1 MDTILKEHIVKC
13 FDNVEKDIHNVSD
26 ECFNVDGMSGKMTRK
41 FFNNLG
47 TLEDVRYL
55 EVGSYK
61 GSTMCSI
68 LSNNSLNKCT
78 CIDNWSQFNGPK
90 EECISN
96 FNTFKGDNQVIIHE
110 MHCFHNSKFGP
121 KTMGQ
126 PKPNEIGKYN
136 IYFYDGHHTEDSQ
149 YMGLYHY
156 LPAMDDTFIFICD
169 DWNWEKVR
177 KGTYR
182 AIEEAKLEILYK
194 KEIRLTFDDSHTPA
208 PERQNTW
215 WNGLAVFLFKQ

>member
-1 MDTILKEHIVKC
+1 METILHEHILQC
-13 FDNVEKDIHNVSD
+13 LDNVEKDIHNLSAD
-26 ECFNVDGMSGKMTRK
+26 CFKLDGMSGKMTRK

-47 TLEDVRYL
+47 TLEDTRYL

-68 LSNNSLNKCT
+68 LSNNKLNKCT

-96 FNTFKGDNQVIIHE
+96 FNKFKGDNQVIVHE
-110 MHCFHNSKFGP
+110 MHCFHNTRFGP
-121 KTMGQ
+121 SVTGQ
-126 PKPNEIGKYN
+126 PKPHELGKYN

-156 LPAMDDTFIFICD
+156 LPAMDDIFIFICD

-194 KEIRLTFDDSHTPA
+194 KELRLTFDDSHTPS
-208 PERQNTW
+208 PERENTW
-215 WNGLAVFLFKQ
+215 WNGLAIFLFRK

>member
-1 MDTILKEHIVKC
+1 MDNILKEHIVKC
-13 FDNVEKDIHNVSD
+13 FDNVEKNIHNVSD

-96 FNTFKGDNQVIIHE
+96 FNTFKGDNEVIIHE

-121 KTMGQ
+121 NTTGQ
-126 PKPNEIGKYN
+126 PKPADLGKYN
-136 IYFYDGHHTEDSQ
+136 IYFYDGHHTEDAQ

-182 AIEEAKLEILYK
+182 AIDEAQLEVLYK
-194 KEIRLTFDDSHTPA
+194 KEMRLTFDDSHTPA

-215 WNGLAVFLFKQ
+215 WNGLAVFLLKQ

>member
-1 MDTILKEHIVKC
+1 MELILKNHLLKC
-13 FDNVEKDIHNVSD
+13 FENVENDIHKLTK
-26 ECFNVDGMSGKMTRK
+26 ECLSIDGMSGKMTRK

-47 TLEDVRYL
+47 SFVNIRYL

-61 GSTMCSI
+61 GSTMCS
-68 LSNNSLNKCT
+68 LLENNLVDKCT
-78 CIDNWSQFNGPK
+78 CIDNWCQFNGPK
-90 EECISN
+90 NQFISN
-96 FNTFKGDNQVIIHE
+96 INKFKGNNNVVIHE

-121 KTMGQ
+121 NTVGQ
-126 PKPNEIGKYN
+126 PKPNELGKYN

-156 LPAMDDTFIFICD
+156 LPAMDETFIFICD

-182 AIEEAKLEILYK
+182 AIEDAKLKVLYK
-194 KEIRLTFDDSHTPA
+194 KEIRLTDDDSHSPS
-208 PERQNTW
+208 PERENTW
-215 WNGLAVFLFKQ
+215 WNGLGVFVLKK